1 MQNGYQGKTRSLV
14 GDAKFESM
22 VRRESRKNI
31 LQDNT
36 PAVVE
41 EEEDEEAKE
50 DEVSLMESLQDEA
63 ANSKVSFKSSKILK
77 QKFSILLGEA
87 DYSDKVK

>member
-63 ANSKVSFKSSKILK
+63 ANSKVSFKSSKNLK

>member
-63 ANSKVSFKSSKILK
+63 ANSKVSFKSSKT
-77 QKFSILLGEA
+77 
-87 DYSDKVK
+87 